1 MFFLILAVGVSE
13 VGQEILPRHCSKKGL
28 GRKTQTFPFALSLQE
43 IWVHP
48 WVGKIP
54 WRRKRLPLQYSG
66 LEISMN
72 SIVHGVTKRDT
83 TEWFSLSPFAIL
95 HTLCLGQLALGFLG
109 SMRSCVTVMLLN
121 SQCSMALLEA
131 IEPHEG
137 GSVHGTHSI
146 HVALLHS
153 PVGKPLG
160 VERSLA
166 GGSLYL
172 HGVCQEALWLHL
184 SCGVSAWCHLSF
196 HQVQQLLLILLSVLV
211 KVLCF
216 NFCKPWLPLCV
227 DKDGDWVG
235 RWSHRSKNF
244 HSWFIVVW
252 DKLFS
257 WWESYHQE
265 MYFEASYMVFR
276 IFLAMYMVCHPGMSF
291 LKINFIFSQFLK
303 WRVVLSACS
312 WCLSLAPDLGSSV
325 ACILAGCVAGTGVL
339 ASCTMAYS
347 FECST
352 PLFILSPWHNQELS
366 ADCFQRVE
374 KPRKET
380 ITNSVF

>member
-1 MFFLILAVGVSE
+1 
-13 VGQEILPRHCSKKGL
+13 
-28 GRKTQTFPFALSLQE
+28 
-43 IWVHP
+43 
-48 WVGKIP
+48 
-54 WRRKRLPLQYSG
+54 
-66 LEISMN
+66 
-72 SIVHGVTKRDT
+72 
-83 TEWFSLSPFAIL
+83 
-95 HTLCLGQLALGFLG
+95 
-109 SMRSCVTVMLLN
+109 MLLH
-121 SQCSMALLEA
+121 SQCSMALLKA

-137 GSVHGTHSI
+137 SCVHGTHSI
-146 HVALLHS
+146 HVSLPHS
-153 PVGKPLG
+153 PVEKPLG

-166 GGSLYL
+166 GGFLYL
-172 HGVCQEALWLHL
+172 HGVCQEALWLHP
-184 SCGVSAWCHLSF
+184 SCGVSTRCCLSF
-196 HQVQQLLLILLSVLV
+196 YQVQQLFLILLSFLV

-216 NFCKPWLPLCV
+216 NFCRPWLPLCI

-252 DKLFS
+252 DKFFS
-257 WWESYHQE
+257 WWESCYQE
-265 MYFEASYMVFR
+265 MFFEASYMVFC
-276 IFLAMYMVCHPGMSF
+276 IFLAMYMVCHPGTSF

-312 WCLSLAPDLGSSV
+312 WCFFLAPDLQSSV

-339 ASCTMAYS
+339 ASCSIFYS

-366 ADCFQRVE
+366 ADCFQHVE

-380 ITNSVF
+380 EL